1 MLCSRDFL
9 PKKNLKKGGKEYQEF
24 PWKVFCLTVPKNLVG
39 EQILLCC
46 VSENLWQ
53 RKSFEKEGEGVS
65 KVSVENVLSHSAKKF
80 GRGSLLCCVSEIFRY
95 GKVLKK
101 RGKEY

>member
-1 MLCSRDFL
+1 MFQKICGSE
-9 PKKNLKKGGKEYQEF
+9 KVLKKRGKEYQKF
-24 PWKVFCLTVPKNLVG
+24 QSKVFLSHSAGKFGSGTT
-39 EQILLCC
+39 LLCR
-46 VSENLWQ
+46 VSENFWQ
-53 RKSFEKEGEGVS
+53 RESFEKEGEGVS
-65 KVSVENVLSHSAKKF
+65 KVSVENVLSHSAQKF